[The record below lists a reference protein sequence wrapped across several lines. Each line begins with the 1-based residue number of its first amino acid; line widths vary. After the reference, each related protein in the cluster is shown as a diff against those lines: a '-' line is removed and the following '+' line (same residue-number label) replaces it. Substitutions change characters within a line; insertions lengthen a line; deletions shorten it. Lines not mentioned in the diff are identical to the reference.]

1 MYCFRWRDGSNHL
14 LFNMLPGSV
23 PEYNTVLDINISKAV
38 VAGGGFSSWT
48 YRRTYDVSIPLYN
61 PLTAKVQLPEKSYL
75 WVGLMFELVLM
86 FKDDMSNDNNVQFVC
101 FLFHSLNVFWYTC
114 RPIELSQWATN
125 YIHLLQWCTFC
136 ILYLLLKMCCLYW
149 WGYPEYISEICKK
162 PTISQ

>member
-75 WVGLMFELVLM
+75 WVGKMFELILM
-86 FKDDMSNDNNVQFVC
+86 FKDDISNDNNVQFVFC
-101 FLFHSLNVFWYTC
+101 FIPWMYSGILADPLSCRSEPQITYSGAHSAYFIFCWKCVVCIGGGTLNIYQRSV
-114 RPIELSQWATN
+114 
-125 YIHLLQWCTFC
+125 
-136 ILYLLLKMCCLYW
+136 
-149 WGYPEYISEICKK
+149 KK